1 MHLRVNIICIC
12 IKGAYQMYNS
22 QFGQDKYVHETVFKG
37 HNNGFYMDVGA
48 HDGVKIN
55 NTLYFEKNY
64 DWHGINIEA
73 NPKVFRELIQ
83 NRPNDINVNCAVCNE
98 DGTSEFLCNT
108 GYTEMLSG
116 LSKTYDPRH
125 MSRLNRENRNRKGTT
140 SRIQVIT
147 KRIETICDENN
158 VKHINYLSIDVEGA
172 EMEVIASINFDK
184 VFIDVIG
191 FENNYNDNSVE
202 IIEYLKGKRYKMLK
216 HYSDIFM
223 IHQDSQFV
231 TDS

>member
-1 MHLRVNIICIC
+1 
-12 IKGAYQMYNS
+12 MYYS
-22 QFGQDKYVHETVFKG
+22 QCGQDEYLHNTVFKG
-37 HNNGFYMDVGA
+37 YNNGFYMDVGA
-48 HDGVKIN
+48 HDGVFIN
-55 NTLYFEKNY
+55 NTLYFEKNH

-73 NPKVFRELIQ
+73 NPNLFMELIK
-83 NRPNDINVNCAVCNE
+83 NRPNNNININCAVCNE

-108 GYTEMLSG
+108 GYTDGLSG
-116 LSKTYDPRH
+116 LTKTYDPRH
-125 MSRLNRENRNRKGTT
+125 MSRLNRENRIHKSTT

-158 VKHINYLSIDVEGA
+158 IKHINYLSIDVEGA

-191 FENNYNDNSVE
+191 FENNYNDKSVE
-202 IIEYLKGKRYKMLK
+202 IIEYLKGKSYKVLK
-216 HYSDIFM
+216 HYTDIFM